1 MQLSPGCKGNTFF
14 HLHQI
19 FPQLFL
25 FLVKKVDH
33 LHKPVSII
41 EENGK
46 KPLSL
51 AETTSLMLWLC
62 PLLVSQ
68 LTDKV
73 LIHPINSY
81 GITNPRKEKP
91 RYR

>member
-1 MQLSPGCKGNTFF
+1 MPSLPFNESQIAVDEFF
-14 HLHQI
+14 AQI
-19 FPQLFL
+19 GT
-25 FLVKKVDH
+25 KKSTDLGS

>member
-1 MQLSPGCKGNTFF
+1 MLFSPQNDENT
-14 HLHQI
+14 
-19 FPQLFL
+19 
-25 FLVKKVDH
+25 KKMDH